1 MKAKKIIFIALAVL
15 FQIALSSVAFA
26 QTSARSG
33 FIDGFDKSKYK
44 EMTLKEFCDECF
56 KSDSDV
62 FAEVECH
69 FQRID
74 REYTESGIKEFHCY
88 GDGISDVFA
97 SKLIP
102 SNIPPF
108 TAIEL
113 YIRHAS
119 VNAGSWYSVDGWEVW
134 DYARFP
140 GQKYIATDA
149 LKIREAPSL
158 SAKQIG
164 RLVKDERATVIEVG
178 EDVTIDGIESAWVKV
193 RTKDGAEGW
202 CFAGYLTDG
211 KEYREPLWKSVEK
224 IKIGAY
230 EKRQFVQTLCAYD
243 WYMPGVDDSIVYRF
257 YTKDG
262 NLYLNEYCYDVH
274 ADVSLKLEYKG
285 LPVEIVEREGKLLCE
300 CDEVRLSAYLGKE
313 VALYD
318 GKLRGT
324 LYDSYDDEPY
334 LYAFDLYE
342 HGKGDE

>member
-1 MKAKKIIFIALAVL
+1 MIVTYLKKVRKLILFGKYDNYVL
-15 FQIALSSVAFA
+15 MLE
-26 QTSARSG
+26 
-33 FIDGFDKSKYK
+33 SKHD
-44 EMTLKEFCDECF
+44 F
-56 KSDSDV
+56 
-62 FAEVECH
+62 
-69 FQRID
+69 ID

-158 SAKQIG
+158 SAKQVG

-202 CFAGYLTDG
+202 CFAGCLTDG
-211 KEYREPLWKSVEK
+211 TEYREKPWTS
-224 IKIGAY
+224 
-230 EKRQFVQTLCAYD
+230 
-243 WYMPGVDDSIVYRF
+243 
-257 YTKDG
+257 
-262 NLYLNEYCYDVH
+262 
-274 ADVSLKLEYKG
+274 
-285 LPVEIVEREGKLLCE
+285 RE
-300 CDEVRLSAYLGKE
+300 
-313 VALYD
+313 
-318 GKLRGT
+318 
-324 LYDSYDDEPY
+324 
-334 LYAFDLYE
+334 
-342 HGKGDE
+342 

>member
-1 MKAKKIIFIALAVL
+1 MKRLFLILAAAV
-15 FQIALSSVAFA
+15 ALSSLAWA
-26 QTSARSG
+26 QASARSG

-44 EMTLKEFCDECF
+44 DMTLKEFCDECF
-56 KSDSDV
+56 KSDSDI

-102 SNIPPF
+102 SDIPPF

-243 WYMPGVDDSIVYRF
+243 WEIPGDDLSFVYRF

-262 NLYLNEYCYDVH
+262 NLYLNEYCYNVR

-342 HGKGDE
+342 YGKGEE

>member
-1 MKAKKIIFIALAVL
+1 MNSKRTALILAILLLKSTFCV
-15 FQIALSSVAFA
+15 FA
-26 QTSARSG
+26 QSARSG

-102 SNIPPF
+102 SDIPPF

-113 YIRHAS
+113 YIRHA
-119 VNAGSWYSVDGWEVW
+119 GSLYSVDGWRVVDE
-134 DYARFP
+134 ARFVN
-140 GQKYIATDA
+140 QKYIATDA
-149 LKIREAPSL
+149 LKIRESPSL

-164 RLVKDERATVIEVG
+164 RLFKGARATVIEVG
-178 EDVTIDGIESAWVKV
+178 ENVSIAGIESAWVKV

-211 KEYREPLWKSVEK
+211 KEYREKPWKSDDKAEEK
-224 IKIGAY
+224 
-230 EKRQFVQTLCAYD
+230 
-243 WYMPGVDDSIVYRF
+243 
-257 YTKDG
+257 TK
-262 NLYLNEYCYDVH
+262 
-274 ADVSLKLEYKG
+274 
-285 LPVEIVEREGKLLCE
+285 
-300 CDEVRLSAYLGKE
+300 
-313 VALYD
+313 
-318 GKLRGT
+318 
-324 LYDSYDDEPY
+324 
-334 LYAFDLYE
+334 
-342 HGKGDE
+342 

>member
-1 MKAKKIIFIALAVL
+1 MKKLFLILVAAVV
-15 FQIALSSVAFA
+15 LSSVAFA

-102 SNIPPF
+102 SDIPPF

-113 YIRHAS
+113 YIRHSS

-149 LKIREAPSL
+149 LKIRESPSL

-164 RLVKDERATVIEVG
+164 RLFKGERATVIEVG

-193 RTKDGAEGW
+193 RAKDGAEGW

-243 WYMPGVDDSIVYRF
+243 WEIPGVDDASVYRF

-262 NLYLNEYCYDVH
+262 NIYLNEYCYDVH

-342 HGKGDE
+342 HGKGEE

>member
-1 MKAKKIIFIALAVL
+1 MSKKTALILAILLLKSTFCV
-15 FQIALSSVAFA
+15 FA
-26 QTSARSG
+26 QTARSG

-44 EMTLKEFCDECF
+44 EMTLKEYRDACV
-56 KSDSDV
+56 KSDSDI
-62 FAEVECH
+62 FAKIKCH
-69 FQRID
+69 LQRII
-74 REYTESGIKEFHCY
+74 EYESGVKEFHCY
-88 GDGISDVFA
+88 SDGISDPFA
-97 SKLIP
+97 SMFIP
-102 SNIPPF
+102 SDMPPF

-164 RLVKDERATVIEVG
+164 RLVKAERATVIELG

-193 RTKDGAEGW
+193 RAKDGTEGW

-211 KEYREPLWKSVEK
+211 TEYRVPLWKSTV
-224 IKIGAY
+224 KIGAY
-230 EKRQFVQTLCAYD
+230 EKRQFVQTLCAFD
-243 WYMPGVDDSIVYRF
+243 WYIPGEDDSIVYRF

-262 NLYLNEYCYDVH
+262 NLYLNEYCYGVH
-274 ADVSLKLEYKG
+274 DDVSLKLEYKG
-285 LPVEIVEREGKLLCE
+285 EAVEIVEIEGKLLCE
-300 CDEVRLSAYLGKE
+300 CDEIRLSAYLGKE

-318 GKLRGT
+318 GKLRVT
-324 LYDSYDDEPY
+324 LYHSFDDEPY
-334 LYAFDLYE
+334 LYAFERYE
-342 HGKGDE
+342 FGKGENE

>member
-1 MKAKKIIFIALAVL
+1 MNSKRIALILAIL
-15 FQIALSSVAFA
+15 LLKSTFCTTMGAFA
-26 QTSARSG
+26 QTARSG

-44 EMTLKEFCDECF
+44 EMTLKEFCDVCF
-56 KSDSDV
+56 KSDSDI
-62 FAEVECH
+62 FAEVKCH

-113 YIRHAS
+113 YIRHA
-119 VNAGSWYSVDGWEVW
+119 GSWYSVDGWRVVDES
-134 DYARFP
+134 RFV

-164 RLVKDERATVIEVG
+164 RLFKGERATVIEVG

-211 KEYREPLWKSVEK
+211 KEYREKPWKSTEK
-224 IKIGAY
+224 A
-230 EKRQFVQTLCAYD
+230 EK
-243 WYMPGVDDSIVYRF
+243 
-257 YTKDG
+257 TK
-262 NLYLNEYCYDVH
+262 
-274 ADVSLKLEYKG
+274 
-285 LPVEIVEREGKLLCE
+285 
-300 CDEVRLSAYLGKE
+300 
-313 VALYD
+313 
-318 GKLRGT
+318 
-324 LYDSYDDEPY
+324 
-334 LYAFDLYE
+334 
-342 HGKGDE
+342 

>member
-1 MKAKKIIFIALAVL
+1 MKKLFLILSAAV
-15 FQIALSSVAFA
+15 AMSSLAFA

-119 VNAGSWYSVDGWEVW
+119 VNAGSWYSVDGWSVVDE
-134 DYARFP
+134 ARFVN
-140 GQKYIATDA
+140 QKYIATDA

-211 KEYREPLWKSVEK
+211 KEYRVPMWKSDDKAEEK
-224 IKIGAY
+224 
-230 EKRQFVQTLCAYD
+230 
-243 WYMPGVDDSIVYRF
+243 
-257 YTKDG
+257 TK
-262 NLYLNEYCYDVH
+262 
-274 ADVSLKLEYKG
+274 
-285 LPVEIVEREGKLLCE
+285 
-300 CDEVRLSAYLGKE
+300 
-313 VALYD
+313 
-318 GKLRGT
+318 
-324 LYDSYDDEPY
+324 
-334 LYAFDLYE
+334 
-342 HGKGDE
+342 